1 MCALIVHF
9 HYLIRTER
17 VLAEVRLKK
26 TSPEE
31 EAIKGL
37 DIQPL
42 ITQAWKRDEGEVSCS
57 CS

>member
-1 MCALIVHF
+1 MCALIVYF

-17 VLAEVRLKK
+17 VLAEVGLKK

-37 DIQPL
+37 EIQPL
-42 ITQAWKRDEGEVSCS
+42 IIQALKHDQGEVSCS
-57 CS
+57 CL